1 MISTAIRTLAAASL
15 ALVAAVGL
23 SACTANSS
31 GGDQKPAATASAST
45 KIAETQYNDC
55 IDGSLQVFDDSKD
68 TKPATFGDCAGAS
81 IISSGRTIT
90 LGTVPTLTVEGQKN
104 TVDVTG
110 VKSLTVLGNENT
122 ITYHGT
128 APKVDDQGKGNAIK
142 PAG

>member
-1 MISTAIRTLAAASL
+1 MNSTAIRTLAAASL

-31 GGDQKPAATASAST
+31 DHDPEPTASTTASA
-45 KIAETQYNDC
+45 KVAETRYNDC
-55 IDGSLQVFDDSKD
+55 IGGSLQVFDDSED
-68 TKPATFGDCAGAS
+68 AKPATFGDCAGAS

-110 VKSLTVLGNENT
+110 VESLTVLGSENT
-122 ITYHGT
+122 ITYHGA
-128 APKVDDQGKGNAIK
+128 APKVDDQGKGNTIK